1 MYELLSVKGKDILQL
16 MFYFDVIKNSIACF
30 NFTSIISFKIYSEF
44 FTDLNAQRKETT
56 KEA

>member
-1 MYELLSVKGKDILQL
+1 MYELLSVKGRNILQS

-30 NFTSIISFKIYSEF
+30 NFTLIISFKIYSEF